1 MTEVE
6 LNGDFRETSLANIE
20 STLDQLWREVSENAL
35 MAGGPAVSRNMVL
48 SLLTFTEDAAQ
59 ARAALA
65 AIEGVMVQHPSRAIV
80 VLPNPRAAD
89 SGIAARVA
97 VHHEGAGATAASGE
111 KIAIEAWGDAARH
124 VPGVVLPL
132 LLTGLPAFL
141 WWNGELPWG
150 SALIETL
157 VDGSDRLVIDSCEAQ
172 DPERMI
178 GAVADLIRRKHN
190 RCAVSDFNWTRL
202 MPWRELTAQF
212 FDSATLRP
220 YLQGVDRVT
229 VEYAAGE
236 EEEAGNYAQAYVFLG
251 WMASRLGWTLPTG
264 HRRGFGPAR
273 QHTLH
278 DAAGRSIVLEV
289 NARFG
294 MRTDTWAEIDRRAHL
309 AASARMEPGERGE
322 EMGAGRG
329 EQGTA
334 QPMVGRGAL
343 MSVRIHAQAD
353 RRPGTFIIAR
363 DQDLQHATTL
373 CQVDAGAPPP
383 HTVHLASLGETAL
396 LHSQLELVGHDAI
409 YEDALLTAARLLGVD
424 TRRGGL

>member
-1 MTEVE
+1 MTDVE
-6 LNGDFRETSLANIE
+6 LNGDFRETSLTNIE

-48 SLLTFTEDAAQ
+48 SLLAFTENAVQ
-59 ARAALA
+59 ARAALS

-80 VLPNPRAAD
+80 VLPNPRAQD
-89 SGIAARVA
+89 SGISAHVA
-97 VHHEGAGATAASGE
+97 VHHEGTGATAAYGE
-111 KIAIEAWGDAARH
+111 EIVIEAWGDAARH

-157 VDGSDRLVIDSCEAQ
+157 VDGTDRLVIDSCDAQ
-172 DPERMI
+172 DAERMI
-178 GAVADLIRRKHN
+178 GAVADLIRRKHT

-202 MPWRELTAQF
+202 APWRELTAQF

-236 EEEAGNYAQAYVFLG
+236 EDEPSNYAQAYVFLG
-251 WMASRLGWTLPTG
+251 WMASRLGWSLPTS

-278 DAAGRSIVLEV
+278 DAAGQSVLLEV

-294 MRTDTWAEIDRRAHL
+294 MRTDTWAEIDRHTRL
-309 AASARMEPGERGE
+309 AARARVEREERGE
-322 EMGAGRG
+322 EPGAGEVDHG
-329 EQGTA
+329 NPH
-334 QPMVGRGAL
+334 PMVGRGAL
-343 MSVRIHAQAD
+343 MSLRIHAHAD

-373 CQVDAGAPPP
+373 CQVDTGAPPP
-383 HTVHLASLGETAL
+383 HTVHLASVGETAL

-409 YEDALLTAARLLGVD
+409 FEDALLTAARLLGVD
-424 TRRGGL
+424 GRRGGL